1 VLPGYLSYEMP
12 VQAVEGMN
20 TVNDSQVREAGQKVI
35 TRALREKRRFRRVK
49 LPLTGRLYVPETQE
63 ESNCAIE
70 DISPGDASLICT
82 LKEEPKGRAVL
93 YLDALGRFEGPIIRG
108 NEGGFV
114 MTFSCSQQKRE
125 KLADQLSFE
134 MNRHL
139 LTESELRRSDRV
151 EAAGGSVTHI
161 TRSTGEQIRCGVMDL
176 SLTGVSLR
184 TETRPPIGEHILVG
198 HRAGRVAR
206 HHDDGVGV
214 EFLGGSPAGD
224 VVPEIHAAPVAV
236 RSAAARHV
244 AALRPVSAGAVMARL

>member
-1 VLPGYLSYEMP
+1 MTPESE
-12 VQAVEGMN
+12 
-20 TVNDSQVREAGQKVI
+20 SEARKEGQKI
-35 TRALREKRRFRRVK
+35 IARALREKRRFRRVK

-70 DISPGDASLICT
+70 DISPGDASLLCT
-82 LKEEPKGRAVL
+82 LKEEPKGRAIL
-93 YLDALGRFEGPIIRG
+93 YLDALGRFEGPIVRA

-151 EAAGGSVTHI
+151 EAVGGSVTHF
-161 TRSTGEQIRCGVMDL
+161 TRSTGEQVRCGIIDL
-176 SLTGVSLR
+176 SMTGVSLR
-184 TETRPPIGEHILVG
+184 SDVRPPIGEHILVG

-214 EFLGGSPAGD
+214 EFLGGSPAGE
-224 VVPEIHAAPVAV
+224 VIPELQPAPVAV
-236 RSAAARHV
+236 RGTAARN
-244 AALRPVSAGAVMARL
+244 AGALRPVVAGTAARR